1 MREILFR
8 GKRIDNGEWVEG
20 DLLYHVH
27 DGEVYVF
34 PSNGYDSQDC
44 YKVDPE
50 TVCQYTGLTDKN
62 GRKIFEGDIISKKVS
77 IYNLGGMKPT
87 GERMLVGAVIWD
99 ESSSIY
105 PGGWSIKAKDEH
117 GNDAVYI
124 FDNGFK
130 IIGNIFDN
138 PGLIGEGT
146 AE

>member
-50 TVCQYTGLTDKN
+50 TSTQ
-62 GRKIFEGDIISKKVS
+62 
-77 IYNLGGMKPT
+77 
-87 GERMLVGAVIWD
+87 A
-99 ESSSIY
+99 
-105 PGGWSIKAKDEH
+105 
-117 GNDAVYI
+117 
-124 FDNGFK
+124 
-130 IIGNIFDN
+130 
-138 PGLIGEGT
+138 
-146 AE
+146 